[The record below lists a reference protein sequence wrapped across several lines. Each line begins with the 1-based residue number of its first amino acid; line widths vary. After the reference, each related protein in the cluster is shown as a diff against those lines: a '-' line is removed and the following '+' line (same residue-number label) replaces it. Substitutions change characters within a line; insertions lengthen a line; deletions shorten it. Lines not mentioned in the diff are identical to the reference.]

1 MRRIRTI
8 PGAAAE
14 MKDKDPNTI
23 VTEWVLRRWIKQGLI
38 PTVPVP
44 TRVVYIDMD
53 KLEAFLDGQ
62 AVSD

>member
-14 MKDKDPNTI
+14 MKEKDPNTI

-44 TRVVYIDMD
+44 ARVVYIDMD

-62 AVSD
+62 TVTD

>member
-44 TRVVYIDMD
+44 TRVVYIDMA